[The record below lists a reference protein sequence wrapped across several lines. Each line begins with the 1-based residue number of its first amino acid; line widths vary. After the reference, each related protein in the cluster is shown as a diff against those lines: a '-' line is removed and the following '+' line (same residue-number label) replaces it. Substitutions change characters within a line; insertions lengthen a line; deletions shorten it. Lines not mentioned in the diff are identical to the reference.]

1 MRPLHVLSVLG
12 ASLFLG
18 CSEPAPPRASS
29 GPVYDPNVPEERASA
44 TSASEG
50 TVLAEAP
57 PPNLRVAIVAGGC
70 FWCLEGPFERM
81 PGVGDVLAGYTG
93 GGEEHPT
100 YRQIGR
106 GNTGHVEAVRI
117 VYDPT
122 VVTYAQIV
130 SAFLRNIDPTQNDG
144 QFCDRGTQYRSFIF
158 VANAEE
164 RAIAEAALRTASET
178 LGQTVA
184 TEIRDAGPFWIAEDY
199 HQDYYRT
206 HAAQYTQYRNACGR
220 DQRLEELWGTEAAH

>member
-1 MRPLHVLSVLG
+1 MRPLDVFLVLG

-18 CSEPAPPRASS
+18 CSDSPAPPRSPS
-29 GPVYDPNVPEERASA
+29 HPIDPNVAQPAERLETPAG
-44 TSASEG
+44 G

-57 PPNLRVAIVAGGC
+57 PPNLRMAIVAGGC
-70 FWCLEGPFERM
+70 FWCLEGPFERI

-93 GGEEHPT
+93 GEERHVT

-106 GNTGHVEAVRI
+106 GDTGHVEAVRI
-117 VYDPT
+117 VYDPAQ
-122 VVTYAQIV
+122 VTYAQIV
-130 SAFLRNIDPTQNDG
+130 DTFLRNIDPTQNDG
-144 QFCDRGTQYRSFIF
+144 QFCDRGTQYRSIIF

-164 RAIAEAALRTASET
+164 RAVAEAALAAASQTLRRTLS
-178 LGQTVA
+178 

-206 HAAQYTQYRNACGR
+206 HAAQYNQYRAACGR
-220 DQRLEELWGTEAAH
+220 DERLEQLWGPSESH